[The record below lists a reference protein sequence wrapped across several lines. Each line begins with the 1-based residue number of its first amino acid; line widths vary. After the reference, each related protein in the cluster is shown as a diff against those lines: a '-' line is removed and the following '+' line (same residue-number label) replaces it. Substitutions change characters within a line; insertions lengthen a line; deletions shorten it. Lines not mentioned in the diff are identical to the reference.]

1 MFDEAALTDDLLV
14 ELVEVL
20 KRHKQSAN
28 KNKET
33 ETAKEKEK
41 ETSEGKMCAVL
52 WTWPRV
58 LFSSPHKLCR
68 QLHVEF
74 LSPTLYYLFVAY

>member
-1 MFDEAALTDDLLV
+1 MSLTGIWGNNSKFFFIVFDEAALTDDLLV

-20 KRHKQSAN
+20 KRHKQSTN

-52 WTWPRV
+52 
-58 LFSSPHKLCR
+58 
-68 QLHVEF
+68 
-74 LSPTLYYLFVAY
+74 